1 MWFTQSSPSFVRQP
15 NLKNQGLPL
24 KTKIN
29 VIETFEN
36 YEQAI
41 KVLDE
46 IQRAVKNAGVLPDSW
61 STCSSDFS
69 VILGIHI
76 ARSIFGG
83 VVLLCCH
90 FGVEE
95 IEVRKNT
102 KDLL

>member
-46 IQRAVKNAGVLPDSW
+46 IQRAVKNAGVLPDQYLVGW
-61 STCSSDFS
+61 CCS
-69 VILGIHI
+69 VIVLVLKKWKFRKTLVIGSKEEESLGI
-76 ARSIFGG
+76 
-83 VVLLCCH
+83 
-90 FGVEE
+90 EE
-95 IEVRKNT
+95 GSGR
-102 KDLL
+102 